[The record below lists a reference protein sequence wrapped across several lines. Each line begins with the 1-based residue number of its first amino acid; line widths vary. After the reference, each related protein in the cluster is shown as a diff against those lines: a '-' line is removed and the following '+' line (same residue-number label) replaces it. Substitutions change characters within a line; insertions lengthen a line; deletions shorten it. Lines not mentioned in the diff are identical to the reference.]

1 MIRSR
6 PKYPLSTAPGWTE
19 ALEASGP
26 SAGASSR
33 WRFAQRKSAEHER
46 RKGQIL
52 SPGNK
57 EENKVLYINSLL
69 RQRCCWTPYLNT
81 KDDNWERGETNIF
94 SGSAQIGAEC
104 HGFAINDG
112 EQVEL
117 TLKHKGNDGG
127 LLDHVSVH
135 GAFGMLDH
143 SYKCR
148 SGGEI

>member
-1 MIRSR
+1 M
-6 PKYPLSTAPGWTE
+6 
-19 ALEASGP
+19 
-26 SAGASSR
+26 
-33 WRFAQRKSAEHER
+33 
-46 RKGQIL
+46 
-52 SPGNK
+52 
-57 EENKVLYINSLL
+57 L

-148 SGGEI
+148 SVGEI